1 MADIVSYLEEDEV
14 FEAGESN
21 FRSIRATSRS
31 VPWGL
36 DKLDSD
42 FSDGL
47 YSAPC
52 NLTGNGVDV
61 YVLDSGIEYTNAY
74 FEGRALYPGCDVVD
88 EVEGERR
95 QGADCNGH
103 GTSVATVIG
112 GNHLGVARGVSI
124 RVLSCNRSGSST
136 NVMEGLEC
144 MIEHHSQR
152 DGRPAIVNLSLF
164 GRKSKLLERA
174 IDKVIQFGLTVVASS
189 GNVGQE
195 TSATSRVRDACK
207 VSPGSIHG
215 VITVAGSTRDN
226 LAYDGTKMG
235 SCVDLFAPGKDIVTA
250 TIGLGNFCPY
260 CSTSLSGSSFAAP
273 HVTGAIALLLE
284 KCPNLTPWRVK
295 HILLSRMTRSN
306 LLNMNTVHRRY
317 RGTTPNLSLRLDSSI
332 CSMEC

>member
-1 MADIVSYLEEDEV
+1 MSYLEEDEV
-14 FEAGESN
+14 FEAGEGESN
-21 FRSIRATSRS
+21 FRSVRAIPS

-47 YSAPC
+47 YHPPC
-52 NLTGNGVDV
+52 NLTGTGVDV

-95 QGADCNGH
+95 QGADCSGH

-112 GNHLGVARGVSI
+112 GSHLGVARNVSLFSM
-124 RVLSCNRSGSST
+124 RVLSCNKSGSST
-136 NVMEGLEC
+136 NVMKGLEC

-152 DGRPAIVNLSLF
+152 DGRPAVVNLSLF
-164 GRKSKLLERA
+164 GRKSKLLKRA
-174 IDKVIQFGLTVVASS
+174 IDKVMGFGVTVVASS
-189 GNVGQE
+189 GNVGQG
-195 TSATSRVRDACK
+195 TSTSRVRDACR

-226 LAYDGTKMG
+226 LAYDVTKMG
-235 SCVDLFAPGKDIVTA
+235 SCVDILAPGKDIFTA

-260 CSTSLSGSSFAAP
+260 CSTVLSGSSFAAP

-295 HILLSRMTRSN
+295 HILLTRMTKAN
-306 LLNMNTVHRRY
+306 LLNMNVIHRRY
-317 RGTTPNLSLRLDSSI
+317 RGVTPNLSLRLDSSI